1 MGRKSLYGKLVEP
14 YLEQIKE
21 WYGFMSEG
29 DIAHQLGIQPETF
42 SRYKRDH
49 PELEKVLIEGRKTL
63 VADLKLTLKKKAK
76 GFHYTETKKIMREV
90 GGVETKVVEKYEKY
104 CPPDVGAI
112 HLLLKNLDDEWRN
125 DDKATMDL
133 KKEKLELDRQKHED
147 FLF

>member
-1 MGRKSLYGKLVEP
+1 MGRKSKYESHVQP
-14 YLEQIKE
+14 RLEEIKE

-29 DIAHQLGIQPETF
+29 DIANELGVTPDTF
-42 SRYKRDH
+42 CKYKKEH
-49 PELEKVLIEGRKTL
+49 EELAQALIEGRKAL

-76 GFHYTETKKIMREV
+76 GFHYTETKKVKRTV
-90 GGVETKVVEKYEKY
+90 GGVETMVVEKYEKY
-104 CPPDVGAI
+104 SPPDTGAI